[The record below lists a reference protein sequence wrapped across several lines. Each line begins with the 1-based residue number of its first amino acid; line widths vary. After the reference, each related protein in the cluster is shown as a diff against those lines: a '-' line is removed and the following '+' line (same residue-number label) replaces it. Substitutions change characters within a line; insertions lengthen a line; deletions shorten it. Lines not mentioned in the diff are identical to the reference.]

1 MPTLP
6 PVAESALP
14 REVRAGSAADREAY
28 KTALG
33 FERLLVAQLAE
44 QALPQDEGAALH
56 GAAIQDAFADALM
69 NAGGLGLAAQI
80 HAQIKDR
87 S

>member
-1 MPTLP
+1 MPALP
-6 PVAESALP
+6 PVAEAALP
-14 REVRAGSAADREAY
+14 REVRAGTAADKQAY
-28 KTALG
+28 RTALG

-44 QALPQDEGAALH
+44 QALPQDEDAGVH

-87 S
+87 A

>member
-1 MPTLP
+1 MTALP
-6 PVAESALP
+6 PVAESTLP
-14 REVRAGSAADREAY
+14 REVRAGTAADREAY

-44 QALPQDEGAALH
+44 QALPQDDGAGLH
-56 GAAIQDAFADALM
+56 GAAIQDAFADTLM